1 MDEELEVLLIV
12 YVEKT
17 RIVVNPVIDH
27 FVQWHLE
34 QFLTI
39 LSTHLDVLCKAA
51 NMKICTSL

>member
-27 FVQWHLE
+27 FVQ
-34 QFLTI
+34 
-39 LSTHLDVLCKAA
+39 
-51 NMKICTSL
+51 